1 MNNCT
6 CALILSVK
14 DFFTIGLSVIA
25 IVVSIATFV
34 FQIKLNSRN
43 FTLHDKYILLYE
55 NFPKAIGELLR
66 MNSVNVEHIE
76 PVKDMINEEVKPSFS
91 FLRFRNT
98 KKHNEIKAILSSIE
112 EYVCKLI
119 EGTDNQETRNN
130 LEKKMIE
137 FYKTLDKYLFFKR

>member
-1 MNNCT
+1 
-6 CALILSVK
+6 
-14 DFFTIGLSVIA
+14 
-25 IVVSIATFV
+25 
-34 FQIKLNSRN
+34 
-43 FTLHDKYILLYE
+43 
-55 NFPKAIGELLR
+55 

-112 EYVCKLI
+112 EYVCILI

-137 FYKTLDKYLFFKR
+137 FYKTLDKYLFFRR